1 MALYLVTGGC
11 GFIGSHLTDALIG
24 QGHSVRI
31 LDDLSTGRI
40 ENKHAAAELIKG
52 DVADADLVVKAMR
65 DVDGCFHL
73 AAVASVERGNNDWNG
88 THRTNLSGSITVF
101 EAARRVRPGKPIPVV
116 YASSAAV
123 YGDNPDA
130 PFNESSATHPLSAY
144 GADKL
149 GSEQHGFVAWH
160 VHGVPTRGL
169 RLFNVYGPRQDP
181 ASPYSGVISIFCDR
195 LRTGRGIVIFGDG
208 MQSRDFVF
216 VGDVMRALLAAMKHA
231 TSDAMVF
238 NVCTGAQS
246 TIRGMAISIADTLG
260 ITPDIYFAPARKGDI
275 RLSYGDPSRARAT
288 LGFEACT
295 GLAEGLMK
303 TLLTRSPFPRRQMA
317 ARVG

>member
-1 MALYLVTGGC
+1 MAFYLVTGGC

-24 QGHSVRI
+24 HGHSVRI

-52 DVADADLVVKAMR
+52 DVADADLVAKAMR
-65 DVDGCFHL
+65 DVDACFHL
-73 AAVASVERGNNDWNG
+73 AAVASVERGNNDWSG

-101 EAARRVRPGKPIPVV
+101 DAARRARPGTPVPVV

-130 PFNESSATHPLSAY
+130 PLNETSTTQPLSAY

-149 GSEQHGFVAWH
+149 GTEQHGLVAWH

-169 RLFNVYGPRQDP
+169 RVFNVYGPRQDP
-181 ASPYSGVISIFCDR
+181 ASPWSGVISIFCDR

-208 MQSRDFVF
+208 LQCRDFVF
-216 VGDVMRALLAAMKHA
+216 VSDVVRALLAAMKHA
-231 TSDAMVF
+231 TAEAMVF
-238 NVCTGAQS
+238 NVCTGTQT
-246 TIRGMAISIADTLG
+246 TIRGMATSIAETLG
-260 ITPDIYFAPARKGDI
+260 IMPDIYFAPARKGDI
-275 RLSYGDPSRARAT
+275 RLSYGDPSRARVT

-303 TLLTRSPFPRRQMA
+303 TLLTKSTFAPRRTA